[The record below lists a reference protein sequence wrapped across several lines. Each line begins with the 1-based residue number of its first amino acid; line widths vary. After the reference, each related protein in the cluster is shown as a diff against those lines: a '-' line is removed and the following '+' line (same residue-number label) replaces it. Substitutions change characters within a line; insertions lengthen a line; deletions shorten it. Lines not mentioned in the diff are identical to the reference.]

1 MDALGPILVDCS
13 VWVPAL
19 RAHGGEAEKQRVA
32 ALLAGGRAA
41 VTEIILLELW
51 RGAKP
56 GREQERVAELA
67 RDLPLLG
74 STPAVWQRSNELA
87 RRCRKSGFLVPL
99 GDLLVAAC
107 AWEYG
112 VTIEQRDIHFEQIQS
127 VLPEGKRILFP

>member
-1 MDALGPILVDCS
+1 MEAVSLVLVDCS

-19 RAHGGEAEKQRVA
+19 RAHGGDLEKRRVA
-32 ALLAGGRAA
+32 GLLTSGRAA

-67 RDLPLLG
+67 RDLPLL
-74 STPAVWQRSNELA
+74 SMTPAVWQRSYELA
-87 RRCRKSGFLVPL
+87 RRCRKGGFLVPL

-107 AWEYG
+107 AWEHG
-112 VTIEQRDIHFEQIQS
+112 VTVEQRDVHFEQIQS
-127 VLPEGKRILFP
+127 VLGSDATILIP